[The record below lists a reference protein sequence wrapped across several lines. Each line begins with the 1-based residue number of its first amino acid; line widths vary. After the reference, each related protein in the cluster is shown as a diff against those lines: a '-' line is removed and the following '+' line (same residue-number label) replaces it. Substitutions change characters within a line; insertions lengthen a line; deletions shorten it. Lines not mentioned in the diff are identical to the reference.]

1 MALSGVMIILGISL
15 VNGSGN
21 ISDNGATG
29 SGGTIKGGGA
39 TTFTSTHGPLP
50 TFNPI
55 VEFFHELQ

>member
-1 MALSGVMIILGISL
+1 MIILGISL
-15 VNGSGN
+15 ANGSEN

-39 TTFTSTHGPLP
+39 TTFISTHGPLP